1 MAGGLTPA
9 QAKLLAF
16 LTAYADEH
24 DFSPSVE
31 EMRAGCGLASA
42 SGVIRLLDGL
52 EERGAI
58 RRMSH
63 RARSVVVVRRAERAP
78 YSTDALCAL
87 PTATLE
93 GIQAV
98 VATELACRLRDAV
111 LASPAGSCPAME
123 GRR

>member
-1 MAGGLTPA
+1 MTGGLTPA

-52 EERGAI
+52 EERGNDPAPVAYRI
-58 RRMSH
+58 A
-63 RARSVVVVRRAERAP
+63 RAALLIVRGVKGGQEAAGMAYRLA
-78 YSTDALCAL
+78 D
-87 PTATLE
+87 
-93 GIQAV
+93 
-98 VATELACRLRDAV
+98 ELATT
-111 LASPAGSCPAME
+111 E
-123 GRR
+123 GGG